1 MDNPFNDYYLK
12 QAGSGI
18 SVFAGH
24 RYHTGSGF
32 FAKILKHLKPA
43 LKYIGRKGLDT
54 MANIGS
60 DVLNGQDLKKAG
72 ENQLL
77 NTARDVLTDARTSVE
92 AYKKK
97 RQTGSGRK
105 RRRSRSTSRRP
116 VKRKKTTKKLYKRP
130 TTKRKRKKSVKKN
143 LTFF

>member
-18 SVFAGH
+18 SVSAGH
-24 RYHTGSGF
+24 RYHTGSEF

-77 NTARDVLTDARTSVE
+77 NTARDMLTDARTSVE

-97 RQTGSGRK
+97 RQTGGGRK
-105 RRRSRSTSRRP
+105 RRRSRSTSRP
-116 VKRKKTTKKLYKRP
+116 AKRKKPAKKLYKRS